1 MGLLRIFK
9 SNRELVRENLELKA
23 NLDKLQAELDQA
35 NELSKSAYTLV
46 KKALANDIKYQKD
59 IKWLNNCLRWFAIDV
74 QDYKYGKEAIKRHE
88 ARAYARANSKNS
100 NKETV

>member
-1 MGLLRIFK
+1 MVLLRIFK
-9 SNRELVRENLELKA
+9 SNRELVRENLELMAK
-23 NLDKLQAELDQA
+23 
-35 NELSKSAYTLV
+35 V
-46 KKALANDIKYQKD
+46 KRLEDDLANSKAMAFSNHICAKESLINEIQYQKD

-74 QDYKYGKEAIKRHE
+74 QDYKYGKEAIRRHE